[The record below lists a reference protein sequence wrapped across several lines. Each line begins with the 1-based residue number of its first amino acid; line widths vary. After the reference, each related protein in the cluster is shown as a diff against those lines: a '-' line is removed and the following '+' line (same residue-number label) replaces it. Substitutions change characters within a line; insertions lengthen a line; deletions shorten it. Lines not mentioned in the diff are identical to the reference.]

1 VHTDYQA
8 LPRVNTRLRG
18 IAGWGLNKVTE
29 VTLKF
34 WILLQDDAHAVAGY
48 CMVLHDYN
56 QKRVWMRWDDFPCPA
71 WYSQFA
77 SLVFLTLATKFSLE
91 FWS

>member
-18 IAGWGLNKVTE
+18 IAGWGLNNVTE

-34 WILLQDDAHAVAGY
+34 WILLEEDAHAVAGH
-48 CMVLHDYN
+48 CMVLRDYN
-56 QKRVWMRWDDFPCPA
+56 QRGSGCIGMTVHAQHGTAK
-71 WYSQFA
+71 
-77 SLVFLTLATKFSLE
+77 LHL
-91 FWS
+91 